1 MELTA
6 FMNWLLL
13 QDDPVNQLI
22 YEAKQQNPQVV
33 DILELAGDATY
44 DMETF
49 IKAID
54 KLKELKEAETKAIP
68 VELPVMLRC
77 QYCNKPIKE
86 LLDIDEDDE
95 TLRLP
100 FCDEQCMEAY
110 KEEHPEYF
118 D

>member
-1 MELTA
+1 MRS
-6 FMNWLLL
+6 
-13 QDDPVNQLI
+13 
-22 YEAKQQNPQVV
+22 K
-33 DILELAGDATY
+33 
-44 DMETF
+44 
-49 IKAID
+49 
-54 KLKELKEAETKAIP
+54 KAIP

>member
-1 MELTA
+1 ME
-6 FMNWLLL
+6 
-13 QDDPVNQLI
+13 
-22 YEAKQQNPQVV
+22 KQYCEIHSFLDGEENCPDCNPSR
-33 DILELAGDATY
+33 
-44 DMETF
+44 
-49 IKAID
+49 
-54 KLKELKEAETKAIP
+54 